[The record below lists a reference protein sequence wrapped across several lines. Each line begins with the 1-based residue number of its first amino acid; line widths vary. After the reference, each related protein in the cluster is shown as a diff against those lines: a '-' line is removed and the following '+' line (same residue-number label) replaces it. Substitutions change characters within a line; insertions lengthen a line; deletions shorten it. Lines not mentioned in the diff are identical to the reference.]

1 MVHHFEWLIWIRN
14 SMVQKFLAKTLPY
27 LTRFAALTRFQAFIN
42 VGHIIDS
49 LFAAIDP
56 ARPSVRPHL
65 TILVTTNLIR
75 PNLRT
80 SKPCIKRWNCI
91 MQYMRWQLPHVMT
104 VKKNSFR
111 VIIIQWRFNWHYL
124 CYLIILV
131 MKISVNTSSWFNF
144 TNNIILYKQ

>member
-1 MVHHFEWLIWIRN
+1 MDQKQYGPKVFGQNSAVFDSFRSFDSLPSIYKCWAYYWQPFRSYWSSTTIRKTPLNNSGIQIWFVLIWEHRN
-14 SMVQKFLAKTLPY
+14 LVWKFLM
-27 LTRFAALTRFQAFIN
+27 
-42 VGHIIDS
+42 
-49 LFAAIDP
+49 
-56 ARPSVRPHL
+56 
-65 TILVTTNLIR
+65 
-75 PNLRT
+75 
-80 SKPCIKRWNCI
+80 KRWNCI